1 MKKHDTRLFRLR
13 YLLAKISQHLEN
25 KAYSSFTPLSTY
37 VDARNDVE
45 HILAESPSAK
55 SLVEFNEAFIDQEL
69 VQRLGNLMLI
79 EQALNRSLG
88 NKAYSEK
95 LLVYGSSKYLLNMC
109 QGSQPAVGQA
119 SAIRLVTQTIP
130 SFAIWTRNSIE
141 ERQKFF
147 ANLAEE
153 VWGVSP

>member
-1 MKKHDTRLFRLR
+1 
-13 YLLAKISQHLEN
+13 
-25 KAYSSFTPLSTY
+25 
-37 VDARNDVE
+37 
-45 HILAESPSAK
+45 
-55 SLVEFNEAFIDQEL
+55 
-69 VQRLGNLMLI
+69 MLI

-141 ERQKFF
+141 ERQKFL